1 MSETTPPHSWIV
13 EARSRLVSPPPQRL
27 PPTDVRR
34 AAVLVPLYI
43 DAGQMWTLLTTRTEH
58 LPTHKGQ
65 IAFPG
70 GSLEDGEDAW
80 GAALREA
87 QEEIGLNSTKVLRL
101 GELDDAETPSG
112 FRITPCVGAVP
123 FPVETKIDAGE
134 IEDVFPVPLQNLANP
149 DLVEDRAVLI
159 DGEERILR
167 VYHVGRRQIW
177 GLTARI
183 MQNLLIRLGVEEPII
198 GS

>member
-1 MSETTPPHSWIV
+1 MSDTPHSWIV
-13 EARSRLVSPPPQRL
+13 DARSRLASPPPHRL

-70 GSLEDGEDAW
+70 GSFEEGEDAW
-80 GAALREA
+80 AASLREA
-87 QEEIGLNSTKVLRL
+87 EEEIGLEPKKVLRL

-123 FPVETKIDAGE
+123 FPLETTIDEGE

-159 DGEERILR
+159 DGDERILR
-167 VYHVGRRQIW
+167 IYHVGRRQIW

-183 MQNLLIRLGVEEPII
+183 LQNLLVRLGVEHPTI